1 MCDGTGRCLKSCVC
15 YCFDPSTF
23 ANYPSCT
30 CGHRS
35 HNGFCSDCPKSCTP
49 VSCTSCLKT
58 GPSYQLELGADQ
70 TCRSCKETNRVSN
83 SIGDIA
89 LGPSVAKALITAAT
103 DEKPKR
109 SRLANV
115 LVAASSAVNSGA
127 TYVAKSNT
135 VLAPLASQYLAKQSP
150 DSAADQ
156 GRQLEEIIHAAA
168 QKVPGISRV
177 LRELEIRSF
186 FGDSS
191 LNGVDHMITMGS
203 VHVLV
208 QDKWKE
214 TTTQQEVSQ
223 FITCAERIQSRL
235 DKSDKIYLIWCS
247 KREPTSNSA
256 KMLNERNVTQVCCG
270 VSLEA
275 LSRCV
280 ILQICECLSVSPI
293 ASLMSIESVVKPVPM
308 GPSRHAAVAVP
319 IAVAPVSVVAPVVL
333 PFDET
338 AEGKRE
344 IDAMKQLITSI
355 RNGILQRAETAMRMD
370 GIPDI
375 YMLWTSAMPKSLED
389 WWSGTVTKV
398 DFNGYLK
405 MVKNICWPTSKKH
418 LPFRNLCYYTKL
430 RKISVEFATLAC
442 DYELR
447 RKGLLGKKSVWAKA
461 LPVLKA
467 LAEPMTDA
475 EFRGGVKDTMDYR
488 QEKPEH
494 VRHLE
499 MAFHTHQ
506 CTPY

>member
-1 MCDGTGRCLKSCVC
+1 MT
-15 YCFDPSTF
+15 
-23 ANYPSCT
+23 
-30 CGHRS
+30 
-35 HNGFCSDCPKSCTP
+35 
-49 VSCTSCLKT
+49 CLKT
-58 GPSYQLELGADQ
+58 GPSYQIGLGPDHI
-70 TCRSCKETNRVSN
+70 CRSCKEMNRGSN
-83 SIGDIA
+83 PIPDIA
-89 LGPSVAKALITAAT
+89 LGSATVAALTT
-103 DEKPKR
+103 TTVTTEEKPKR

-115 LVAASSAVNSGA
+115 LVAASSAVNTGA
-127 TYVAKSNT
+127 TYVAKSNS
-135 VLAPLASQYLAKQSP
+135 VLAPLASQYLAKQST

-168 QKVPGISRV
+168 QKIPGISRV

-191 LNGVDHMITMGS
+191 LNGVDHMITLGQ
-203 VHVLV
+203 VHILI

-235 DKSDKIYLIWCS
+235 EKTDRIYLIWAS
-247 KREPTSNSA
+247 KKEPTSNSA

-280 ILQICECLSVSPI
+280 ILQVCECLSVSPI

-319 IAVAPVSVVAPVVL
+319 VTTVATPAPVVIL

-338 AEGKRE
+338 VEGKRE

-405 MVKNICWPTSKKH
+405 TVKNICWPTSKKH

-430 RKISVEFATLAC
+430 RKISVEFATLAA

-475 EFRGGVKDTMDYR
+475 EFRGGVKDTLDYR